1 MGKNQKHC
9 CNSSINFLLGCNFRN
24 EVSTISGHQSC
35 HATTFF
41 SYNLPFNIFNP
52 VVQLLL
58 IIWTLISTPIAIII
72 YFIELMNAK
81 DRNFPTGAHFRK
93 LLGYFIRLKLF
104 PRKLPE
110 LLNVGKLV
118 ESEQKTI
125 LASL

>member
-1 MGKNQKHC
+1 MPRYD
-9 CNSSINFLLGCNFRN
+9 I
-24 EVSTISGHQSC
+24 
-35 HATTFF
+35 FF